1 MPSFTPRR
9 PWGCLLPLAIMVL
22 VVAGFAVYLKLQS
35 KSEQSHPAAAAPPDL
50 CAAIGP
56 ALFERLVPFGA
67 RDAGAS
73 YSTGS
78 DAACGYRT
86 AKDTPIGSDTYGY
99 LQVRLSRHG
108 QIGWKSGSDHAADVH
123 ASACAGNATA
133 GPFRGASGLGDK
145 ACAVYTDEGS
155 GGTGLGSTVVRRGAD
170 VFWVDYYTHPGT
182 ANQAERAVTEVA
194 QAALAGVR

>member
-56 ALFERLVPFGA
+56 AMFERLVPSGVP
-67 RDAGAS
+67 DTKAS
-73 YSTGS
+73 YSSGS
-78 DAACGYRT
+78 DAACDYST
-86 AKDTPIGSDTYGY
+86 ADGRPVGSDTYGY
-99 LQVRLSRHG
+99 LHVRLLRYG
-108 QIGWKSGSDHAADVH
+108 QIGWKSGADL
-123 ASACAGNATA
+123 ADDAQTSACAGSASA
-133 GPFRGASGLGDK
+133 GPYHGASGLGDK
-145 ACAVYTDEGS
+145 ACAVYSDEGP
-155 GGTGLGSTVVRRGAD
+155 GGTAHGSMVMRRGAD
-170 VFWVDYYTHPGT
+170 VFWVDYYTHPGA
-182 ANQAERAVTEVA
+182 ANRAERAVTEVA